1 MAATLPHMPPAPL
14 PGKAAHAHALRPA
27 GKLRPAMERLR
38 TPHSPE
44 DSPLETLHALP
55 AAPDLRALLEAVS
68 SPGVVQEEVD
78 ALVRALARPLAAE
91 ESPRA
96 RADFL
101 HSVLEATRG
110 LGLKANNGRNVRVL
124 TVEALLALGFPY
136 ALEVPPEVMDEVSRD
151 RDDNAPRDIPRVGI
165 GAALVAMI
173 AQAILFLPSA
183 LDFLVTDKSISAGA
197 GLFVLGAIWGPPL
210 SALLGGWLRSRSL
223 QRLGLLTMALTG
235 TIWLTGFGLLVN
247 RYDMNLAHVL
257 ISLTSG
263 LSLVGGAVLLRNP
276 GWLARQKK

>member
-1 MAATLPHMPPAPL
+1 
-14 PGKAAHAHALRPA
+14 
-27 GKLRPAMERLR
+27 MERLR

-44 DSPLETLHALP
+44 DSPLDTLHALP
-55 AAPDLRALLEAVS
+55 AAPPLQALLEAVS
-68 SPGVVQEEVD
+68 SPGVLQEEVD
-78 ALVRALARPLAAE
+78 ALVRALARPLTEE

-110 LGLKANNGRNVRVL
+110 LGLKASNGRNLRVI

-165 GAALVAMI
+165 AAAVVAMI
-173 AQAILFLPSA
+173 AQAIIFLPPA
-183 LDFLVTDKSISAGA
+183 LEFLVSEKDLSSIP
-197 GLFVLGAIWGPPL
+197 GLLLLGAIWGPPL
-210 SALLGGWLRSRSL
+210 SALIGGWRRSRGL

-235 TIWLTGFGLLVN
+235 AVWLTGFGLLMH
-247 RYDMNLAHVL
+247 RYYDVSLAHLL
-257 ISLTSG
+257 ISLTAG

-276 GWLARQKK
+276 EWLARPKK